1 MFQAGAT
8 GIAPADIAKFFENLL
23 AHEKSLLQAAV
34 ACGAGQAGSVKQLP
48 TLKQVAK
55 LLYRLSLIPVE
66 AQAQSP
72 LPFRPFLGPFLAT
85 FHDQLTGLYTDLP
98 APPGVAPAGAVS
110 ASGVGYP
117 STPATTPPSLERTA
131 INALAFLTNVL
142 SCDEYKVE
150 LLAHHATS
158 SSSRAVTATGD
169 QEMSAAAVSEA
180 AGVVNGFF
188 TLERCQ
194 SLLDLCIHRL
204 LPLRT
209 PDLEEWEGDP
219 EAYQLSHASLTRE
232 ESPRAAAEYF
242 VVCLLYKRSDT
253 LAPLLAQLLSDTAGL
268 QAAAAAEAAGAPGG
282 SVSAEV
288 LTWDARLLAAGL
300 CAEPL
305 AATGLDFSAWFM
317 NTLAPCLTVL
327 AAAPASADAPP
338 PVLRRRL
345 LWLVGV
351 WMGQM
356 QEAIRPS
363 LVEALVQMLT
373 ACASG
378 CNAAVS
384 LTLLRTLNCAVDNWE
399 FNVEAFLPLTGATV
413 TGLYGI
419 LGTFSELDA
428 RLQVR

>member
-1 MFQAGAT
+1 
-8 GIAPADIAKFFENLL
+8 LL

-34 ACGAGQAGSVKQLP
+34 ACAGCGGGQADSVEQLP

-66 AQAQSP
+66 AQTQSP
-72 LPFRPFLGPFLAT
+72 LPFRPFLGPFLAI
-85 FHDQLTGLYTDLP
+85 FYDQLIGLFTDLP
-98 APPGVAPAGAVS
+98 APPGVANNS
-110 ASGVGYP
+110 SISGVGYP
-117 STPATTPPSLERTA
+117 STPATVPPSLERTA
-131 INALAFLTNVL
+131 INALTFLTNVL

-150 LLAHHATS
+150 LLTHHATS

-188 TLERCQ
+188 TPERCQ
-194 SLLDLCIHRL
+194 SLLDFCVHKL

-209 PDLEEWEGDP
+209 PDLEEWESDP

-232 ESPRAAAEYF
+232 ESPRTAAELF
-242 VVCLLYKRSDT
+242 VVCLLDERSDA

-268 QAAAAAEAAGAPGG
+268 QAAAAAEAAGAKGG
-282 SVSAEV
+282 TVSAEL

-327 AAAPASADAPP
+327 ASAPTSDDAPP

-378 CNAAVS
+378 CDAAVS

-399 FNVEAFLPLTGATV
+399 FNVEAFRPLTGATV